1 MIDYVYSWYFLLYM
15 IGRTAAMFM
24 CAAAIHDAAFEP
36 VEITR
41 TVSSEEWGSEV
52 QRFYSEIIGE
62 RPALTGM
69 KFFSLTRRT
78 FMTVSFW
85 LGIKVIACNTN

>member
-1 MIDYVYSWYFLLYM
+1 MIV
-15 IGRTAAMFM
+15 RTSAMFM
-24 CAAAIHDAAFEP
+24 CAAAIHDVANVP
-36 VEITR
+36 IQIIRSVP
-41 TVSSEEWGSEV
+41 SEVWSSEV

-78 FMTVSFW
+78 FLTVSW
-85 LGIKVIACNTN
+85 R